1 MFQNYFSVAFRNLI
15 KNKLYSAINIV
26 GLAVGLMSCVL
37 IMLFVRDELSFDT
50 FWKNTD
56 TTYRLNSTF
65 QMPGRDPFVTVLAP
79 GPAKAALESYYADDI
94 EAVTRFRGQRPVIRN
109 GEAIFTEDVT
119 WTDPAVLDVFDFE
132 VVRGDLHASMND
144 NASLA
149 LSESMAEKH
158 FGQEDPIGKI
168 LTLSFYEVERDYR
181 IAAVYRDLPHN
192 TVLDLPALAMID
204 EKDFENFPWE
214 FASWTSVNTSI
225 FFKLKDGVSI
235 DRINSRLKDFTD
247 KSVQVPGGL
256 PPGANASD
264 FLLLNTMQLPDIQLN
279 AEGGGEMKPTGS
291 MMTVMIFI
299 AIAGLIL
306 LIACINFMNLA
317 TAKSTQRA
325 REVALRK
332 VLGAH
337 RGQLILQFLGE
348 SVLIALIGLFLGLAL
363 VELALPAFNNFLSRE
378 LDFIY
383 GDGMTLAILLGLVC
397 TVGFVGGA
405 YPALVLSGFL
415 PARVLRANK
424 SAETS
429 SSIMFRNALVVLQFA
444 ISIALIVS
452 AAVVYGQMVYA
463 TSMDPGFKKDNM
475 LVVRG
480 LQQEGANDKREAFKQ
495 EILNLSGVA
504 KATLSSDRP
513 SSGNNSNT
521 SVTIPGTDSGD
532 ILLGRYDVDYD
543 FFDTYD
549 VKLVAGRFYSR
560 DYATDGVPSGDGL
573 EDGAIAEGSIVINET
588 AVGRLGFVSAENA
601 VGKVVRL
608 GIGDGKSADLQIIGV
623 TRPIHF
629 QSLREML
636 RPEMYIMAGFNLQNL
651 TVSFEG
657 DPTALMSQVEEIWKQ
672 MIPAVPFAYEFVD
685 EAMAEEFEQE
695 EALASMLATFS
706 MLAVAIACLGLY
718 GLASFTAERRT
729 KEIGIRKVMGASVLD
744 IVKLLLW
751 QFSKPVLIAN
761 LIAWP
766 LAVWGM
772 LSWLENFPYRL
783 EIWIMAPLCL
793 IAGIIALSI
802 AWLTVGG
809 NAAKVARSNPITA
822 LRYE

>member
-15 KNKLYSAINIV
+15 KNKLYSAINII

-50 FWKNTD
+50 FWKNSD
-56 TTYRLNSTF
+56 SVYRLNTTF
-65 QMPGRDPFVTVLAP
+65 QMPGRDPFITVMAP
-79 GPAKAALESYYADDI
+79 GPSKAALENYFADDI
-94 EAVTRFRGQRPVIRN
+94 EAVTRFRDQRPVIRK
-109 GEAIFTEDVT
+109 GESIFTDDVV
-119 WTDPAVLDVFDFE
+119 WADPSVLDIFDFE
-132 VVRGDLHASMND
+132 VVRGDLRASLND

-149 LSESMAEKH
+149 LSETMAAKH
-158 FGQEDPIGKI
+158 FGQEDPIGQI

-181 IAAVYRDLPHN
+181 IAAIYKDLPHN
-192 TVLDLPALAMID
+192 TVLALPALVMVD

-214 FASWTSVNTSI
+214 FASWTSVNTSVY
-225 FFKLKDGVSI
+225 FKLQDGVSI
-235 DRINSRLKDFTD
+235 DRINSQLKDFTD

-264 FLLLNTMQLPDIQLN
+264 FMLLNTMQLPDIQLHS
-279 AEGGGEMKPTGS
+279 EGGGEMKPTGS
-291 MMTVMIFI
+291 MMSVMIFI
-299 AIAGLIL
+299 AIAALIL

-348 SVLIALIGLFLGLAL
+348 SILIALIGLFLGITL
-363 VELALPAFNNFLSRE
+363 VEFALPIYNDFLGRE

-383 GDGMTLAILLGLVC
+383 SDAPTIGILLGLVC
-397 TVGFVGGA
+397 VVGIVGGA
-405 YPALVLSGFL
+405 YPALILSGFL

-429 SSIMFRNALVVLQFA
+429 GSIMFRNALVVLQFA

-452 AAVVYGQMVYA
+452 ATVVYGQMAYA

-480 LQQEGANDKREAFKQ
+480 LFREEANDKTEALKQ
-495 EILNLSGVA
+495 EILNLPGVQ
-504 KATLSSDRP
+504 KAARSSDRP

-532 ILLGRYDVDYD
+532 ILIGRYDVDYD

-549 VKLVAGRFYSR
+549 VKLLAGRFYSR
-560 DYATDGVPSGDGL
+560 DFATDGVPSGDGL
-573 EDGAIAEGSIVINET
+573 EEGEIAEGSIVINET
-588 AVGRLGFVSAENA
+588 SVGRLGFVSAENA
-601 VGKVVRL
+601 VGKTVRL
-608 GIGDGKSADLQIIGV
+608 GIGDGKEADLRIVGV
-623 TRPIHF
+623 TQPIHF
-629 QSLREML
+629 QSLREVL
-636 RPEMYIMAGFNLQNL
+636 RPEMYLLTNDNFGNLS
-651 TVSFEG
+651 VSFEG
-657 DPTALMSQVEEIWKQ
+657 DPSVLVERVEQVWKQ
-672 MIPAVPFAYEFVD
+672 MVPTVPFSYEFVD
-685 EAMAEEFEQE
+685 EAMAEEFTQE
-695 EALASMLATFS
+695 EALATMLATFS
-706 MLAVAIACLGLY
+706 LLAIAIACLGLY

-744 IVKLLLW
+744 IVRLLLW
-751 QFSKPVLIAN
+751 QFSKPVLVAN
-761 LIAWP
+761 LFAWP

-783 EIWIMAPLCL
+783 EIWIMGPLCL
-793 IAGIIALSI
+793 IAGVIALAI
-802 AWLTVGG
+802 AWATVGG
-809 NAAKVARSNPITA
+809 NAAKVARSNPIKA